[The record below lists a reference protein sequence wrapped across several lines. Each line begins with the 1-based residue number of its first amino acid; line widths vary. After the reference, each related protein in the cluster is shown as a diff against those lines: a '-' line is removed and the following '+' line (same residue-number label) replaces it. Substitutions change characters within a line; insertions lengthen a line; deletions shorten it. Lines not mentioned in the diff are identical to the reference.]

1 MEPRGQAPRGP
12 SGRSTKGADKTPP
25 TSMKLSSLLQ
35 LPAMVEKEEY
45 GKVMSPPLPS

>member
-12 SGRSTKGADKTPP
+12 SGRSTWADKTPP

-35 LPAMVEKEEY
+35 LPAMVEKEEEY